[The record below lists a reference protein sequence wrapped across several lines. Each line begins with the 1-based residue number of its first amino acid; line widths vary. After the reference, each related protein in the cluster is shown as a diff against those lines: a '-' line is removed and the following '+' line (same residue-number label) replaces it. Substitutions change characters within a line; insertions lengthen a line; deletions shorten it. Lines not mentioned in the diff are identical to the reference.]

1 VKLLMTND
9 DDEIGF
15 KRPPKGTRFK
25 PGRSGNPNGRPRG
38 RKNLTTDLAALMT
51 KRIPIRKDGELRH
64 VTGQEA
70 LLLRLFEKAVGGD
83 LKASA
88 QIFAMVMKTDNQDLA
103 EPAPQ
108 AVTDKDREIIKDFLR
123 RNVTSLNQDEDQ

>member
-1 VKLLMTND
+1 MTESD
-9 DDEIGF
+9 DQAGF

-25 PGRSGNPNGRPRG
+25 PGRSGNPKGRPKG
-38 RKNLTTDLAALMT
+38 RRNLTSDLAALLK

-64 VTGQEA
+64 VSGQEA

-88 QIFAMVMKTDNQDLA
+88 QIFAMVMKTDNRESA
-103 EPAPQ
+103 EPDPQ
-108 AVTDKDREIIKDFLR
+108 AVSDKDREIVEAFLR
-123 RNVTSLNQDEDQ
+123 RNATSLEQDHEQ

>member
-1 VKLLMTND
+1 MTEGD
-9 DDEIGF
+9 DQTGF

-25 PGRSGNPNGRPRG
+25 PGRSGNPKGRPKG
-38 RKNLTTDLAALMT
+38 RRNLTTDLAALMK

-64 VTGQEA
+64 VSGQEA

-88 QIFAMVMKTDNQDLA
+88 QIFAMVMKTDNRESA

-108 AVTDKDREIIKDFLR
+108 SVSDKDREIVEDFLR
-123 RNVTSLNQDEDQ
+123 RNTTSLEQDHEQ

>member
-1 VKLLMTND
+1 MTESD
-9 DDEIGF
+9 DRAGF

-25 PGRSGNPNGRPRG
+25 PGRSGNPKGRPKG
-38 RKNLTTDLAALMT
+38 RRNLTTDLAALME

-64 VTGQEA
+64 VSGQEA

-88 QIFAMVMKTDNQDLA
+88 QIFAMVMKADTQ
-103 EPAPQ
+103 EPAHPEPQ
-108 AVTDKDREIIKDFLR
+108 PVTDKDREIVEDFLR
-123 RNVTSLNQDEDQ
+123 RNASSLERNHEQ

>member
-1 VKLLMTND
+1 MTAG
-9 DDEIGF
+9 DDEAGF

-25 PGRSGNPNGRPRG
+25 PGRSGNPKGRPKG
-38 RKNLTTDLAALMT
+38 RRNLTTDLAALMK

-70 LLLRLFEKAVGGD
+70 FLLRLFEKAVGGD

-108 AVTDKDREIIKDFLR
+108 AVTDKDREIVEAFLR
-123 RNVTSLNQDEDQ
+123 RNATSLEQDQEQ

>member
-1 VKLLMTND
+1 MTER
-9 DDEIGF
+9 DDETGF

-25 PGRSGNPNGRPRG
+25 PGQSGNPKGRPKG
-38 RKNLTTDLAALMT
+38 RQNLTADLAALMK
-51 KRIPIRKDGELRH
+51 KRIPIRKDGALRH

-88 QIFAMVMKTDNQDLA
+88 QIFAMVMKTDNRESV
-103 EPAPQ
+103 EPEAQ
-108 AVTDKDREIIKDFLR
+108 AVSDKDREIVEAFLR
-123 RNVTSLNQDEDQ
+123 RNATIIEQDHDQ

>member
-1 VKLLMTND
+1 MTAG
-9 DDEIGF
+9 DDEAGF

-25 PGRSGNPNGRPRG
+25 PGRSGNPKGRPKG
-38 RKNLTTDLAALMT
+38 RRNLTTDLAALMT

-83 LKASA
+83 LK
-88 QIFAMVMKTDNQDLA
+88 
-103 EPAPQ
+103 
-108 AVTDKDREIIKDFLR
+108 DRRK
-123 RNVTSLNQDEDQ
+123 SSPW